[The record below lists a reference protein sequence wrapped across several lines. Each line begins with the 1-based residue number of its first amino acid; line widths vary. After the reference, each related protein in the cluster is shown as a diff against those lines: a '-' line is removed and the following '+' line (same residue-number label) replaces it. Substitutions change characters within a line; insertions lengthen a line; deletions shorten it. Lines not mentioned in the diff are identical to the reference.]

1 MSERALATIR
11 KIQEVKPIE
20 GADLIEAVRV
30 DNWWI
35 ISKKGQHPVGSLAV
49 YCEIDSFVPTSV
61 APFLTKAGHFP
72 KEYQG
77 VQGER
82 LKTIKLKGQ
91 VSQGLLL
98 DASVLGDGLI
108 NFFNESNRWAFGII
122 DYDSDTYKEFIF
134 EGDDV
139 TERLGI
145 IKWEPPQEF
154 MAANAKGTFPSFI
167 PKTDQERIQNLKQSE
182 IKSFIDNG
190 VEFERTEKIDGS
202 SMTVFIK
209 DGVVGVCSRNLE
221 LKEDENNTFWKTAHS
236 SGAVAGVTAIS
247 QLGVHPEI
255 AIQGELI
262 GPGIQ
267 GNAYGLAGH
276 EFHVYD
282 IYDISN
288 QVYFLPEYVE
298 SLCRSVG
305 LNHVPVLQ
313 SFTWDSEDTVSGLL
327 EDAEGVSKL
336 HNTPRE
342 GVVYKSKTHPD
353 VSFKVVSNQWLI
365 KTGK

>member
-30 DNWWI
+30 DNWWVVA
-35 ISKKGQHPVGSLAV
+35 KKGQHPVNSLAI
-49 YCEIDSFVPTSV
+49 YCEIDSFVPNTI
-61 APFLTKAGHFP
+61 APFLTNQGHFP

-77 VQGER
+77 IQGER

-98 DASVLGDGLI
+98 DISVLGDVAI
-108 NFFNESNRWAFGII
+108 NFFNESNRWAVGVI
-122 DYDSDTYKEFIF
+122 DDESCDFKEFIF

-139 TERLGI
+139 TERLDI
-145 IKWEPPQEF
+145 LKWEPPQEF
-154 MAANAKGTFPSFI
+154 LAANPKGTFPSFI
-167 PKTDQERIQNLKQSE
+167 PNTDQERIQNLKQSE
-182 IKSFIDNG
+182 IQSFIDSG
-190 VEFERTEKIDGS
+190 VERSEKIDGR

-221 LKEDENNTFWKTAHS
+221 LKEDENNTFWKTAKS
-236 SGAVAGVTAIS
+236 SGAVNAVETEALFGTIPD
-247 QLGVHPEI
+247 L

-267 GNAYGLAGH
+267 GNSYELTEH
-276 EFHVYD
+276 SFVVYD
-282 IYDISN
+282 IYNITQQS
-288 QVYFLPEYVE
+288 YMLPQDVQIFCKQAD
-298 SLCRSVG
+298 LK
-305 LNHVPVLQ
+305 HVPVLE
-313 SFTWDSEDTVSGLL
+313 SFTWTTETVAELL
-327 EDAEGVSKL
+327 KRAEGTSELWK
-336 HNTPRE
+336 TPRE
-342 GVVYKSKTHPD
+342 GDVYKSKTHPD
-353 VSFKVVSNQWLI
+353 VSFKVISNQFLI